1 MLWLSRVIL
10 IGMLLA
16 GLSACGAPQAA
27 APSAVPPPTQAPSQA
42 ATAAPPAQAA
52 TVALL
57 PTHTVTELTVA
68 AAADLTPAF
77 QELGAR
83 FTQQTGTPVVFNF
96 GSTGQLAQQIERGAP
111 FDLFYAANKS
121 FIEALNARG
130 LVIPDTM
137 EIYAQ
142 GRLTLWTRADST
154 LKPQKIED
162 LAKPEYA
169 RIAIANPEHAPYGQ
183 AAKEALEQAGIWEL
197 VEPRLVFGENVAQ
210 TLTLADTGNV
220 DVAIVALSLSVQ
232 GDGAWTLIPVELHP
246 DHPLIQMAAAIKGTP
261 HEEAARRFIA
271 FVNSPDGHTIMK
283 KYGFILP
290 GEIIN
295 P

>member
-1 MLWLSRVIL
+1 MPWLLRVTL

-16 GLSACGAPQAA
+16 GLGACSAPQAA
-27 APSAVPPPTQAPSQA
+27 APSAVPSTQAPAGA
-42 ATAAPPAQAA
+42 ATAAP
-52 TVALL
+52 L
-57 PTHTVTELTVA
+57 PTRTATELTVA

-77 QELGAR
+77 QELGAL

-96 GSTGQLAQQIERGAP
+96 GSTGQLAQQIEHGAP

-121 FIEALNARG
+121 FIEDLNAKG

-137 EIYAQ
+137 AVYAQ

-154 LKPQKIED
+154 LKPQTIED

-183 AAKEALEQAGIWEL
+183 AAKNALEQAGIWEI
-197 VEPRLVFGENVAQ
+197 VEPRLVFGENIAQ

-232 GDGAWTLIPVELHP
+232 GDGVWTLIPAELHT
-246 DHPLIQMAAAIKGTP
+246 DNPLIQMAAAIKGTP
-261 HEEAARRFIA
+261 HEEAARQFIT
-271 FVNSPDGHTIMK
+271 FVNSPEGHVVMK

-290 GEIIN
+290 GEILN